1 MPSNLLVL
9 ALLAGFC
16 FIHSCDRFR
25 FRAQLLD
32 GYRLLLHCSLAGAGI
47 LATSRLL
54 VCGAKLIPLF
64 WTLTPYWKEV
74 ADVPYLGTF
83 LLCLPVSFAAAW
95 IWNCFVD
102 SERQRENEINE
113 HGDYLMGLMQA
124 AVNGDRMVSI
134 TFDSRKWY
142 AGYIIEAP
150 NLKPSEKY
158 FTILPIISGYRDKDT
173 LEATRTLRY
182 DDVYSRPEVNPSDF
196 VIILP
201 LAPVRTA
208 SLFDPDVY
216 EDHFAVP
223 NRKQVTA

>member
-1 MPSNLLVL
+1 MRGEAYPVVL
-9 ALLAGFC
+9 DADALLEG
-16 FIHSCDRFR
+16 
-25 FRAQLLD
+25 
-32 GYRLLLHCSLAGAGI
+32 
-47 LATSRLL
+47 SRRR
-54 VCGAKLIPLF
+54 VVSRP
-64 WTLTPYWKEV
+64 
-74 ADVPYLGTF
+74 F

-201 LAPVRTA
+201 LAPVRTK